1 MRHKGF
7 AVAALGMLLGA
18 PGWAQSP
25 PPEPPPPPLATEA
38 PGEGRVFCRQSVD
51 FHVAPRENVPQPYRP
66 FVGIWSD
73 AAWTPQLCAALV
85 VEGVTADGTATI
97 AYAFGPLGVSD
108 RGSGGVLHGT
118 GVIRDGELKFQNSD
132 GSQFSFKPFYSDL
145 DGHLVTPKG
154 GTYEA
159 IFKRT
164 F

>member
-1 MRHKGF
+1 MRHWGL
-7 AVAALGMLLGA
+7 VAALGVLLGA
-18 PGWAQSP
+18 PVWAQAP
-25 PPEPPPPPLATEA
+25 PPAEATPA
-38 PGEGRVFCRQSVD
+38 EGRVFCHQSVD
-51 FHVAPRENVPQPYRP
+51 FHVAPRENVPEPYRP

-73 AAWTPQLCAALV
+73 AAWTPQLCAALI

-97 AYAFGPLGVSD
+97 AYAFGPLSASE

-118 GVIRDGELKFQNSD
+118 GVIRGGELKFQNSD
-132 GSQFSFKPFYSDL
+132 GTQFSFKPFYSDL

-154 GTYEA
+154 GAYEA